1 VSQAGNGTT
10 PNYSSY
16 LKLEELLES
25 QSPLSRPEHPDE
37 LHFIVTHQAMELWFK
52 VMIHEL
58 GRVIGQL
65 AAEDWALA
73 VFRLRRVNA
82 ILRSQTAQ
90 MGTLNL
96 LDPEAFRQFRDHLG
110 SASGAQ
116 SEQFRAIEVL
126 SGLRDH
132 DYLRRLAGA
141 SGVLPV
147 VVEKALEHPS
157 LADMVLDAPSTGGAG
172 SWAEVYRRPEAYGEL
187 FLLAEEMVE
196 YDRLWVLWRYEH
208 MLTVERVIGRLTRGT
223 GGASATFLEKRA
235 SIRFFPFLW
244 NVRHELYASG
254 TPGADATTG
263 PTAALLRAPSPRG

>member
-1 VSQAGNGTT
+1 MSQAGNGTR

-16 LKLEELLES
+16 LRLEELLGS

-65 AAEDWALA
+65 AAADRAPA

-82 ILRSQTAQ
+82 ILRAQIAQ
-90 MGTLNL
+90 MGTLHL
-96 LDPEAFRQFRDHLG
+96 LDPEAFREFRGHLG

-116 SEQFRAIEVL
+116 SAQFRAIEVL
-126 SGLRDH
+126 SGMRDH
-132 DYLRRLAGA
+132 EYLRRLAGS
-141 SGVLPV
+141 SGVLPPV
-147 VVEKALEHPS
+147 IEEALRHRS
-157 LADMVLDAPSTGGAG
+157 LADMVLDAPSVGGAG
-172 SWAEVYRRPEAYGEL
+172 SWVEVYRQPATYGEL
-187 FLLAEEMVE
+187 FLLAEELVE

-208 MLTVERVIGRLTRGT
+208 MLTVERVIGRLTQGT
-223 GGASATFLEKRA
+223 GGTTAPVLEQRA

-254 TPGADATTG
+254 PDGSDVGA
-263 PTAALLRAPSPRG
+263 PAALLRTPSSHRWA